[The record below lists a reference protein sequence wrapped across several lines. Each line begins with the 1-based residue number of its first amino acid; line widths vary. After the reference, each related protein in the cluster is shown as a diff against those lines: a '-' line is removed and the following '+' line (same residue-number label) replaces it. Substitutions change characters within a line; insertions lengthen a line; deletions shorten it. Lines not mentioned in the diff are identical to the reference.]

1 MKKNSDKA
9 VGYSRVST
17 TQQSGPDHFSL
28 SLQAEVLME
37 MAAQHDTVLAAVFTD
52 VGSGTKATRTGL
64 QQLRKSIE
72 RTDVKWLFVYR
83 LNRLARNLRILLGI
97 FELCQKNNV
106 RIISYM
112 EPTITDTASGRLQL
126 SMFGAVAQFERSLTL
141 ENQANA
147 LAEKKRQGE
156 VLSSR
161 VPYGYVYHNKHAVID
176 PETAPVVQWLY
187 QQYVCSGMGYR
198 RLTAA
203 CNQYFG
209 INLKQAHVAKI
220 LRNEHYAGSEANY
233 PSLIDQTLFDRAKA
247 KRLGQK
253 AKKTHDDT
261 WLHGKLVCPV
271 CGRKLLVT
279 VVTKPKRRY
288 RYYRCHQRNHTF
300 SVRGELVEQMV
311 LQRLTSLIKAS
322 NLKMVMKTKADCQ
335 LPRISEVTPA
345 ELIVQLESGNL
356 TSQQYIQQAKQLKD
370 TQRADTKRKQEVQLA
385 IERVLAAFEA
395 PTTELMT
402 VWQSLLDRVE
412 LSSDKL
418 VAGIY
423 MKQWPSAN
431 LLEMKGV
438 ESDG

>member
-1 MKKNSDKA
+1 MKSSGQA
-9 VGYSRVST
+9 VGYCRVST
-17 TQQSGPDHFSL
+17 TKQLGSDHYSL
-28 SLQAEVLME
+28 ALQDGILRK
-37 MAAQHDTVLAAVFTD
+37 MAVQRDIRLAAVFTD
-52 VGSGTKATRTGL
+52 VGSGSVSSRTGL
-64 QQLRKSIE
+64 EQLREAIE
-72 RTDVKWLFVYR
+72 RTNVQWLLVYR

-97 FELCQKNNV
+97 FELCQRNNV

-203 CNQYFG
+203 CNQHFG
-209 INLKQAHVAKI
+209 INLKQAHVARI

-300 SVRGELVEQMV
+300 SVRGDLVEQ
-311 LQRLTSLIKAS
+311 LIWQTLTSLAKVS
-322 NLKMVMKTKADCQ
+322 DLKKVIEAKADCQ
-335 LPRISEVTPA
+335 LRSSEVTPA
-345 ELIVQLESGNL
+345 ELVDQLENGSL

-370 TQRADTKRKQEVQLA
+370 TQRANTKRKQEVQLA
-385 IERVLAAFEA
+385 INQVLAAIES

-431 LLEMKGV
+431 LLEMKGANLD
-438 ESDG
+438 E

>member
-1 MKKNSDKA
+1 MKNSDKA

-28 SLQAEVLME
+28 SLQAEVLRE

-52 VGSGTKATRTGL
+52 VGSGTKVTRTGL
-64 QQLRKSIE
+64 QQLRENIK
-72 RTDVKWLFVYR
+72 RPNVKWLFVYR
-83 LNRLARNLRILLGI
+83 LNRLARNLRLLLGI

-106 RIISYM
+106 RVVSHM

-147 LAEKKRQGE
+147 LAEKKRQGD

-161 VPYGYVYHNKHAVID
+161 VPYGYIYEEKHAIVD
-176 PETAPVVQWLY
+176 PETAPVMQWLF
-187 QQYVCSGMGYR
+187 QQYVCSDMGYR

-203 CNQYFG
+203 CNQHFG

-220 LRNEHYAGSEANY
+220 LRNEHYTGSEANY

-253 AKKTHDDT
+253 AKKTHDDA

-279 VVTKPKRRY
+279 AATKSKRRY

-300 SVRGELVEQMV
+300 SVRGELVEQLV
-311 LQRLTSLIKAS
+311 WQTLTTLARAAK
-322 NLKMVMKTKADCQ
+322 LKMVMKTKADCQ
-335 LPRISEVTPA
+335 LPRISEVTPT
-345 ELIVQLESGNL
+345 ELVAQLENGHL

-370 TQRADTKRKQEVQLA
+370 TQQADTKRKQEVQLA
-385 IERVLAAFEA
+385 IDQVLAAFET

-412 LSSDKL
+412 LSPDKL
-418 VAGIY
+418 VIGIY
-423 MKQWPSAN
+423 MKQWPTAN
-431 LLEMKGV
+431 LLEMEGV
-438 ESDG
+438 KSDE

>member
-1 MKKNSDKA
+1 MKFSGQA
-9 VGYSRVST
+9 VGYCRIST
-17 TQQSGPDHFSL
+17 DKQLGSDHYSL
-28 SLQAEVLME
+28 ALQDEILRK
-37 MAAQHDTVLAAVFTD
+37 MAVQRDIRLAAVFTD
-52 VGSGTKATRTGL
+52 VGSGSVSSRTGL
-64 QQLRKSIE
+64 EQLREAIE
-72 RTDVKWLFVYR
+72 RTNVQWLLVYR
-83 LNRLARNLRILLGI
+83 LNRLARSLKLLLGI

-147 LAEKKRQGE
+147 LVEKKRQGE

-161 VPYGYVYHNKHAVID
+161 VPYGYIYREKHAIID
-176 PETAPVVQWLY
+176 LETAPVVQWLY
-187 QQYVCSGMGYR
+187 QQYVCSDMGYR
-198 RLTAA
+198 RLTAV
-203 CNQYFG
+203 CNQHFG

-220 LRNEHYAGSEANY
+220 LRNERYTDSETNY

-247 KRLGQK
+247 KRLDQR
-253 AKKTHDDT
+253 AKKTHDDA

-271 CGRKLLVT
+271 CGRKLLVAA
-279 VVTKPKRRY
+279 VTKPKQRY
-288 RYYRCHQRNHTF
+288 RYYRCHQKDPTF
-300 SVRGELVEQMV
+300 SIRGELIEQMV
-311 LQRLTSLIKAS
+311 WQILMSLTKVS

-345 ELIVQLESGNL
+345 ELIVQLENGSL

-370 TQRADTKRKQEVQLA
+370 TKQADTKRKQEVQLA
-385 IERVLAAFEA
+385 INQVLAAIES

-418 VAGIY
+418 VIGIY
-423 MKQWPSAN
+423 MKQWPTAN
-431 LLEMKGV
+431 LLEMKGANLD
-438 ESDG
+438 E

>member
-1 MKKNSDKA
+1 MSSNGQA
-9 VGYSRVST
+9 VGYCRIST
-17 TQQSGPDHFSL
+17 DKQSGSEHYSL
-28 SLQAEVLME
+28 ALQDEILKK
-37 MAAQHDTVLAAVFTD
+37 MAVQHQTVLAAVFID
-52 VGSGTKATRTGL
+52 ISSGSKENRNGL
-64 QQLRKSIE
+64 SQLKLAIGQFHVRF
-72 RTDVKWLFVYR
+72 LFVYR
-83 LNRLARNLRILLGI
+83 LNRLARNLKLLLGI

-106 RIISYM
+106 RIVSYM
-112 EPTITDTASGRLQL
+112 EPEITNTASGQLQL

-141 ENQANA
+141 ESQANA
-147 LAEKKRQGE
+147 LVEKKRQGE

-161 VPYGYVYHNKHAVID
+161 VPYGYIYREKHAIID
-176 PETAPVVQWLY
+176 PETSPVVQWLY
-187 QQYVCSGMGYR
+187 QQYVCSDMGFR

-209 INLKQAHVAKI
+209 INLKQAHVARI

-233 PSLIDQTLFDRAKA
+233 PSLIDQRLFDRAEA
-247 KRLGQK
+247 KRLSQR
-253 AKKTHDDT
+253 AKKTHEDA

-279 VVTKPKRRY
+279 AVTKSKRRY

-356 TSQQYIQQAKQLKD
+356 TSQKYIQQAKQLKD
-370 TQRADTKRKQEVQLA
+370 TQRADTKRKQEVELA
-385 IERVLAAFEA
+385 IERVLAAFES
-395 PTTELMT
+395 PTTETMII
-402 VWQSLLDRVE
+402 WQSLLDRVE
-412 LSSDKL
+412 LSPDKL
-418 VAGIY
+418 VIGIY

>member
-1 MKKNSDKA
+1 MTSSNQA
-9 VGYSRVST
+9 VGYCRIST
-17 TQQSGPDHFSL
+17 DKQLGSDHYSL
-28 SLQAEVLME
+28 ALQGEILRK
-37 MAAQHDTVLAAVFTD
+37 MAVQHDIRLAAVLSD
-52 VGSGTKATRTGL
+52 VGVSGSVSSRTGL
-64 QQLRKSIE
+64 EQLREAIE
-72 RTDVKWLFVYR
+72 RPNVRFLFVYR
-83 LNRLARNLRILLGI
+83 LNRLARNLQLLLGV

-106 RIISYM
+106 RIVSYM
-112 EPTITDTASGRLQL
+112 EPEITNTASGQLQL

-147 LAEKKRQGE
+147 LVEKKRQGE

-161 VPYGYVYHNKHAVID
+161 VPYGYIYRAKHAIVD

-187 QQYVCSGMGYR
+187 QQYVSSGMGYR

-203 CNQYFG
+203 CNQHFG
-209 INLKQAHVAKI
+209 INLKQAHVARI

-233 PSLIDQTLFDRAKA
+233 PSLIDQRLFDRAKA
-247 KRLGQK
+247 KRLDRQ
-253 AKKTHDDT
+253 AKKTHDDA
-261 WLHGKLVCPV
+261 WLHGKLDCPV
-271 CGRKLLVT
+271 CGRKLLV
-279 VVTKPKRRY
+279 VSVTKSNQYY
-288 RYYRCHQRNHTF
+288 RYYRCSQRNHTF

-311 LQRLTSLIKAS
+311 WQRLTSLIKAS

-345 ELIVQLESGNL
+345 ELIVQLENGSL

-370 TQRADTKRKQEVQLA
+370 TQRANTKRKQEAQLA
-385 IERVLAAFEA
+385 INQVLAAIES

-412 LSSDKL
+412 LSPDKL
-418 VAGIY
+418 VVGIY

-431 LLEMKGV
+431 LLDMEGV
-438 ESDG
+438 KLDE

>member
-1 MKKNSDKA
+1 MKFSGQA
-9 VGYSRVST
+9 VGYCRIST
-17 TQQSGPDHFSL
+17 DKQLGSDHYSL
-28 SLQAEVLME
+28 ALQDEILRK
-37 MAAQHDTVLAAVFTD
+37 MAVQRDIRLAAVFTD
-52 VGSGTKATRTGL
+52 VGSGSVSSRTGL
-64 QQLRKSIE
+64 EQLREAIE
-72 RTDVKWLFVYR
+72 RTNVQWLLVYR
-83 LNRLARNLRILLGI
+83 LNRLARTLKLLLGI

-203 CNQYFG
+203 CNQHFG
-209 INLKQAHVAKI
+209 INLKQAHVARI
-220 LRNEHYAGSEANY
+220 LRNDHYTGSGSNY

-253 AKKTHDDT
+253 AKKMHDDA

-271 CGRKLLVT
+271 CGRKLLVIS
-279 VVTKPKRRY
+279 VIKPKQRY

-300 SVRGELVEQMV
+300 SVSGKLIEQMV
-311 LQRLTSLIKAS
+311 WQTLTLLAKAS
-322 NLKMVMKTKADCQ
+322 DLKIVMQAKADCQ
-335 LPRISEVTPA
+335 LPRISDVTPA
-345 ELIVQLESGNL
+345 ELIVQLENGSL
-356 TSQQYIQQAKQLKD
+356 TSQQYVQRIKQLKD
-370 TQRADTKRKQEVQLA
+370 SHQAEMKRKQKVQLA
-385 IERVLAAFEA
+385 INQVLAAVES
-395 PTTELMT
+395 PNTELMT

-412 LSSDKL
+412 LSPDKL
-418 VAGIY
+418 VIGIY
-423 MKQWPSAN
+423 MKQWPTAN
-431 LLEMKGV
+431 LLDMEGV
-438 ESDG
+438 KLDE

>member
-1 MKKNSDKA
+1 MKNRDKA

-52 VGSGTKATRTGL
+52 VDSGTKATRTGL

-156 VLSSR
+156 VLSNR

-203 CNQYFG
+203 CNQHFG
-209 INLKQAHVAKI
+209 INLKQAHVARI

-233 PSLIDQTLFDRAKA
+233 PTLIDQKLFNRAKA
-247 KRLGQK
+247 KRLDRQ
-253 AKKTHDDT
+253 AKKTHDDA

-271 CGRKLLVT
+271 CGRKLLVAA
-279 VVTKPKRRY
+279 VTKPKQRY
-288 RYYRCHQRNHTF
+288 RYYRCHQKDHTF
-300 SVRGELVEQMV
+300 SVRGELIEQLV
-311 LQRLTSLIKAS
+311 WQTLTSLAKAS
-322 NLKMVMKTKADCQ
+322 NVKMVMKTKADCQ

-345 ELIVQLESGNL
+345 ELIVQLENGSL

-370 TQRADTKRKQEVQLA
+370 TQRANTKRKQEVQLA
-385 IERVLAAFEA
+385 INQVLAAIES

-418 VAGIY
+418 VIGIY
-423 MKQWPSAN
+423 MKQWPTAN
-431 LLEMKGV
+431 LLEMKGANLD
-438 ESDG
+438 E